1 MPETARE
8 VGPRV
13 PRQSVPFTAAEVA
26 DLNSVFQ
33 DDDERELVTSLLRD
47 ELPSDVAAN
56 PLVRS
61 RLESLNDLIRGLV
74 RLGLREVRRAEV
86 ARQYHVAAGLLA
98 EVVTE
103 ADIRAMHGAATRA
116 FASETGSRALTTVQ

>member
-1 MPETARE
+1 M
-8 VGPRV
+8 
-13 PRQSVPFTAAEVA
+13 A

>member
-1 MPETARE
+1 MPDTPGE
-8 VGPRV
+8 GGLRV

-26 DLNSVFQ
+26 DLTAVLQ

-47 ELPSDVAAN
+47 ELPSGADAN

-61 RLESLNDLIRGLV
+61 RLDSLNDVIRGLV
-74 RLGLREVRRAEV
+74 RLGLREVRRADV
-86 ARQYHVAAGLLA
+86 ARQYHIAAGMFA
-98 EVVTE
+98 EIVTE

-116 FASETGSRALTTVQ
+116 FANEVGSPALTTAR